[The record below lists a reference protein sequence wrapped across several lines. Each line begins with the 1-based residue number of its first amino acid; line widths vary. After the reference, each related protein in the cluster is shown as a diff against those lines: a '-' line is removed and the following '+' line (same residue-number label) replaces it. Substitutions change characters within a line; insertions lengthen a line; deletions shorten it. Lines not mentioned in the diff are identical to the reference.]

1 MWRWA
6 TASRT
11 PRPFSGCS
19 CPGSANW
26 WGRTRVTD
34 TWIAHPRRGRRASNP
49 THSLRNVHSTI
60 HCGEAATPMVAVPGF
75 QQGAMRANPA
85 PVYDACTMT
94 PWLTLEQALG
104 APGLRVAP
112 VRGGLPS
119 PWSEFVRAC
128 FHVKRIPYSLVD
140 ARDAD
145 RGLTSIKTLTGQE
158 SLPVVFWN

>member
-1 MWRWA
+1 MVLIPTWGLVMEQLIA
-6 TASRT
+6 TTQSA
-11 PRPFSGCS
+11 
-19 CPGSANW
+19 PGEPWNKGKLVGQKAL
-26 WGRTRVTD
+26 
-34 TWIAHPRRGRRASNP
+34 RAD
-49 THSLRNVHSTI
+49 
-60 HCGEAATPMVAVPGF
+60 
-75 QQGAMRANPA
+75 PA

-140 ARDAD
+140 ARAAD
-145 RGLTSIKTLTGQE
+145 RGLTSIKTLTGQ
-158 SLPVVFWN
+158 